1 MWFYKYQTLCGRI
14 IVMAA
19 NSVTILSQHSKPQHM
34 AWHHGGLSNFC
45 HLRPMKGSPLLR
57 PPPKNLQHFA
67 IFLDSA
73 YTVRFTLRPCTLFS
87 RSTFRSV
94 SSSSCLRAEA
104 SCLSRSLISP
114 RILYNHNH
122 ILIHHLPGLHGIS
135 KGRFSRLF
143 ATMQTTATHVPIG
156 HDCVI
161 PKSRIF
167 AAGNL
172 LRVVLP
178 IHSVSI
184 ITTRVI

>member
-1 MWFYKYQTLCGRI
+1 M
-14 IVMAA
+14 VA
-19 NSVTILSQHSKPQHM
+19 NFPIYVTSDSHPYFSTKT
-34 AWHHGGLSNFC
+34 AT
-45 HLRPMKGSPLLR
+45 SPL
-57 PPPKNLQHFA
+57 PKAYN
-67 IFLDSA
+67 FLATFLVSA
-73 YTVRFTLRPCTLFS
+73 YTVKFTLRPCTLFS
-87 RSTFRSV
+87 RSTFSSV